1 MMLTMMYVNMTHKQ
15 RRIYPVAT
23 NMHPRRPMRPCH
35 FTVYSLLLVLLLFL
49 PSFCDALYG
58 RVRPSLTTL
67 RGDVKSTDS
76 FITTLRG
83 GSTPFSGDAYPD
95 SNNFPPDQTPFASGD
110 PYHDDDPPDHETV
123 QERVNAWRQ
132 QQQSTA
138 SHMTPEQVASPR
150 DERGRMKLLTSVSK
164 GSRALIFFMLMWRDV
179 HLYEVADQ
187 TFKGFIRL
195 VTVIPLLMLFIGNL
209 AGAVASVTS
218 PSHSAKKRLKAILN
232 LDKLVEAIMIL
243 YSFGRLTLFPSKY
256 TPREIYI
263 ANTLHS
269 VFFILQS
276 QAFTRLTW
284 YVLFVVFV

>member
-1 MMLTMMYVNMTHKQ
+1 MALK
-15 RRIYPVAT
+15 
-23 NMHPRRPMRPCH
+23 RPMRSCC
-35 FTVYSLLLVLLLFL
+35 FTVYSLLLTILLFSL
-49 PSFCDALYG
+49 PFCDARYG
-58 RVRPSLTTL
+58 KQLRPTSLTT
-67 RGDVKSTDS
+67 S
-76 FITTLRG
+76 TLRG
-83 GSTPFSGDAYPD
+83 GAYDSTPFDNA
-95 SNNFPPDQTPFASGD
+95 A
-110 PYHDDDPPDHETV
+110 YHDDDPPDHETV

-132 QQQSTA
+132 QQQATA
-138 SHMTPEQVASPR
+138 SHMTAEQVASSR

-164 GSRALIFFMLMWRDV
+164 GSRALIFFILMWRDV

-187 TFKGFIRL
+187 TFKGVIRL
-195 VTVIPLLMLFIGNL
+195 FTVVPLLMLFIGNL

-232 LDKLVEAIMIL
+232 LDKLVEAIIIL
-243 YSFGRLTLFPSKY
+243 YSFLRLTIFPSKY

-284 YVLFVVFV
+284 YVLVLTDYLVSDFEYMRE